1 MGHLVPTGVP
11 NQGHSMDFEYEGSGE
26 EQKCLMRC
34 QCGWKVEIESFRK
47 PWSVTEVKVRVGKH
61 LEDLGISQEN
71 ANSQAI
77 YSFD

>member
-1 MGHLVPTGVP
+1 MGHLIPTGAP

-26 EQKCLMRC
+26 EQKCLMCC

-61 LEDLGISQEN
+61 LEDLGISQES

-77 YSFD
+77 FSFD